1 MISVATAECFTH
13 GKIGTKIHK
22 IACGYKEFEK
32 DSNYDMIHGNVYVMA
47 SMFLPSKKGIE
58 SLLDVK
64 LPEPDYVFKYSKAY
78 NQENDILVAKLVAK
92 ALKNKLNCNIA
103 ISSTAGI
110 GNGAVCIVTDYND
123 YVFSSDIYGDLL
135 KGQNIIKRQE
145 SGIEKA
151 YNTFIDILK
160 KEYNLK

>member
-1 MISVATAECFTH
+1 
-13 GKIGTKIHK
+13 
-22 IACGYKEFEK
+22 
-32 DSNYDMIHGNVYVMA
+32 
-47 SMFLPSKKGIE
+47 MFLPSKKGIE
-58 SLLDVK
+58 SLLDVN